1 MVRLHTVP
9 AWLTP
14 FIAAAAVGFLS
25 SGSCSLVYC
34 SEDCDPCWQ
43 QCKCKTICSSAVPA
57 GSGSAQALLVVHA
70 ARTTTTV
77 TVRGLE
83 VTYDGILGLP
93 VQARTDLE
101 AHARAVLSANIGLLG
116 MPADPGASWE
126 LLAVD
131 RSARAAVLHFQ
142 AADRVAALA
151 YAEGALAALSL
162 SPAE

>member
-43 QCKCKTICSSAVPA
+43 QCKCKTICSSAVP
-57 GSGSAQALLVVHA
+57 SGSSSAHALLVVHA
-70 ARTTTTV
+70 ARTTTTA
-77 TVRGLE
+77 TARGLE

-93 VQARTDLE
+93 VEARTDLT
-101 AHARAVLSANIGLLG
+101 AHARAVLAANSSLLG
-116 MPADPGASWE
+116 MPADPAAAWE
-126 LLAVD
+126 LLAAD
-131 RSARAAVLHFQ
+131 RTARGAVLHFQ
-142 AADRVAALA
+142 AKDRVAALA
-151 YAEGALAALSL
+151 YAEGALVALSL

>member
-9 AWLTP
+9 AWFTP
-14 FIAAAAVGFLS
+14 LVAAAAVGFLA

-57 GSGSAQALLVVHA
+57 GSSSAHALLVHA
-70 ARTTTTV
+70 ARTHTLV
-77 TVRGLE
+77 SARGLE

-93 VQARTDLE
+93 VQVRTDLE
-101 AHARAVLSANIGLLG
+101 AHARAVLEANSALPG
-116 MPADPGASWE
+116 MPTDPEAAWQ

-131 RSARAAVLHFQ
+131 RTRRAAVLHFQ
-142 AADRVAALA
+142 AAERVAALA
-151 YAEGALAALSL
+151 YTEGALAALSL

>member
-1 MVRLHTVP
+1 
-9 AWLTP
+9 
-14 FIAAAAVGFLS
+14 
-25 SGSCSLVYC
+25 
-34 SEDCDPCWQ
+34 
-43 QCKCKTICSSAVPA
+43 
-57 GSGSAQALLVVHA
+57 
-70 ARTTTTV
+70 
-77 TVRGLE
+77 